1 MSECRR
7 LLLMRQFTEEPL
19 DIPDC
24 LHLCCDICAS
34 LCMCDNCNVEVVQ
47 TEQFIP
53 TCSSHH
59 ESAHTAVKVPSESI
73 KLSLKQQLKE
83 LRQKLSSQ
91 THSTALVGV
100 ELCTGL
106 TDQVIENIT
115 TNCLCIQNESD
126 IMVYGVTSEVY
137 CTAIF
142 ECVKNVLK

>member
-1 MSECRR
+1 
-7 LLLMRQFTEEPL
+7 
-19 DIPDC
+19 
-24 LHLCCDICAS
+24 
-34 LCMCDNCNVEVVQ
+34 MCDNCNVEVVQ
-47 TEQFIP
+47 TEHFIP

-59 ESAHTAVKVPSESI
+59 ESAHTVVNVPSESI

-126 IMVYGVTSEVY
+126 IMVYGVTSVLPY
-137 CTAIF
+137 L
-142 ECVKNVLK
+142 NV